1 MSMIAKFVA
10 LTEDD
15 LKAVCAQPDLAEDLF
30 LSVRRGGAGALASNL
45 GAQAQLHVIAPQLLA
60 KMLPRLNQ
68 LDPTIRSRLEAQIKA
83 LTGKSLAE
91 FMENPGLPDEPG
103 KGQGRDE
110 PAASGIKPR
119 AELSLDKAW
128 HGVHYLLCGKAEEA
142 PGDLAKAVMG
152 GRELG
157 DDPEGFSGYG
167 AARYFKPAEVAAISA
182 ALSDPRVE
190 AAAAARFNPD
200 KMEELNI
207 YPGWQDDDEDKDWVM
222 DALRDLCAFYA
233 AASRDQLAIV
243 TCIV

>member
-10 LTEDD
+10 LSEAD
-15 LKAVCAQPDLAEDLF
+15 LNAVRAQPSLAEELF
-30 LSVRRGGAGALASNL
+30 LSFRPGGAGGLASAL
-45 GAQAQLHVIAPQLLA
+45 GAQAQLRVIAPQLLA
-60 KMLPRLNQ
+60 KILPQ
-68 LDPTIRSRLEAQIKA
+68 LDQLDQATKNRLEAQIKA
-83 LTGKSLAE
+83 LTGMSLAE
-91 FMENPGLPDEPG
+91 FMANSGQLPGGPAKQGPG
-103 KGQGRDE
+103 KPG
-110 PAASGIKPR
+110 SGIAPR

-152 GRELG
+152 GKELG

-167 AARYFKPAEVAAISA
+167 PARYFNPSEVTAISA

-190 AAAAARFNPD
+190 AAAAARFDPD
-200 KMEELNI
+200 KMEELHI